1 MTSIGMTSQRQ
12 PKVPRTSDRSS
23 NIGRRGLDWQMI
35 GRLFAY
41 TRPYAGTRN
50 WLVVLVI
57 IRAVQLPLLTW
68 TIARIISGPIAGLD
82 ARGTIAGVL
91 GLLALIITTE
101 INFMYR
107 MRLALKLG
115 EGVVFDMRSQ
125 LYAHMLKLP
134 MSFFGKMPLGTL
146 ISRITSDVDVIRIG
160 IQDVVFVST
169 VQFGSMLIAAAMML
183 YYNWRLF
190 LVAVLFVPVLW
201 TLLRYFRTRLSNASR
216 IVQETYSRLTAA
228 LAEYVN
234 GVRVIQAFCRQAHN
248 DKAFLNQITS
258 HAQNNFRGA
267 RYSAV
272 FVPLLELNGQLLLAL
287 VVVIGGYQSLHGGI
301 SLEALIQFL
310 FLSELFF
317 GPVPVLGRQYN
328 QALTAMAGA
337 ERVFELL
344 DTRPEWSDRPQAQL
358 LETISGR
365 VEFQHV
371 NFEYDPGKPVLK
383 DIDLSVTQGQT
394 VALVGETGGGK
405 SSITRLLSKLYL
417 PTSGSILIDGRDIL
431 DITSDSLHRW
441 IGTVPQD
448 NFLFSGTIKDNIRFA
463 RPEADDD
470 AIIDVV
476 RRLDLLDILEELQ
489 NGLDTLVGEKGAS
502 LSVGQRQLVCF
513 ARALLADPRLLIL
526 DEATSSVDALTEARL
541 QIALEKLLA
550 GRTSFV
556 IAHRLSTIKR
566 SDIILYVDRGRI
578 VERGTHLEL
587 LQAQGRYYSL
597 YRDFVRGMHPSIAD
611 IESSA

>member
-1 MTSIGMTSQRQ
+1 
-12 PKVPRTSDRSS
+12 
-23 NIGRRGLDWQMI
+23 
-35 GRLFAY
+35 
-41 TRPYAGTRN
+41 
-50 WLVVLVI
+50 VLIV
-57 IRAVQLPLLTW
+57 A
-68 TIARIISGPIAGLD
+68 
-82 ARGTIAGVL
+82 
-91 GLLALIITTE
+91 TE

-115 EGVVFDMRSQ
+115 ESVVFDMRSQ
-125 LYAHMLKLP
+125 LYSHMLELP

-183 YYNWRLF
+183 FYNWRLF

-234 GVRVIQAFCRQAHN
+234 GVRVIQAFCRQKHN
-248 DKAFLNQITS
+248 DRAFLSQITS

-287 VVVIGGYQSLHGGI
+287 IVVIGGYQSLHGGL

-310 FLSELFF
+310 FLSELLF

-344 DTRPEWSDRPQAQL
+344 DTKPEWSDRQQAQV

-371 NFEYDPGKPVLK
+371 NFEYEPGKPVLV
-383 DIDLSVTQGQT
+383 DIGLSVREGQT
-394 VALVGETGGGK
+394 VALVGETGSGK

-417 PTSGSILIDGRDIL
+417 PMSGSILVDGRDIL
-431 DITSDSLHRW
+431 DISSDSLHRW
-441 IGTVPQD
+441 LGTVPQD

-463 RPEADDD
+463 RPESDDS

-476 RRLDLLDILEELQ
+476 KRLDLNDILEELP

-502 LSVGQRQLVCF
+502 LSMGQRQLVCF

-541 QIALEKLLA
+541 QAALEKLLA

-556 IAHRLSTIKR
+556 IAHRLSTIKK
-566 SDIILYVDRGRI
+566 SDVILYIDRGRI
-578 VERGTHLEL
+578 VERGTHQEL
-587 LQAQGRYYSL
+587 LQAHGRYYAL
-597 YRDFVRGMHPSIAD
+597 YRDFVRGMHPSVAD
-611 IESSA
+611 A

>member
-1 MTSIGMTSQRQ
+1 
-12 PKVPRTSDRSS
+12 
-23 NIGRRGLDWQMI
+23 MI
-35 GRLFAY
+35 GRLVAY
-41 TRPYAGTRN
+41 TRPYAATRN

-57 IRAVQLPLLTW
+57 IRAVQLPLVTW

-101 INFMYR
+101 IIFMYR

-115 EGVVFDMRSQ
+115 ESVVFDMRSQ
-125 LYAHMLKLP
+125 LYAHMLRLP
-134 MSFFGKMPLGTL
+134 MSFFGKMPLGML

-190 LVAVLFVPVLW
+190 LVAVLFVPILW

-248 DKAFLNQITS
+248 DKAFLDQISS

-337 ERVFELL
+337 ERVF
-344 DTRPEWSDRPQAQL
+344 
-358 LETISGR
+358 
-365 VEFQHV
+365 
-371 NFEYDPGKPVLK
+371 
-383 DIDLSVTQGQT
+383 
-394 VALVGETGGGK
+394 
-405 SSITRLLSKLYL
+405 
-417 PTSGSILIDGRDIL
+417 
-431 DITSDSLHRW
+431 
-441 IGTVPQD
+441 
-448 NFLFSGTIKDNIRFA
+448 
-463 RPEADDD
+463 
-470 AIIDVV
+470 
-476 RRLDLLDILEELQ
+476 
-489 NGLDTLVGEKGAS
+489 
-502 LSVGQRQLVCF
+502 
-513 ARALLADPRLLIL
+513 
-526 DEATSSVDALTEARL
+526 
-541 QIALEKLLA
+541 
-550 GRTSFV
+550 
-556 IAHRLSTIKR
+556 
-566 SDIILYVDRGRI
+566 
-578 VERGTHLEL
+578 
-587 LQAQGRYYSL
+587 
-597 YRDFVRGMHPSIAD
+597 
-611 IESSA
+611 